1 MSIDSIGA
9 ITETLQTNIR
19 TEVKKDHVA
28 QTQARAISEKTLVEK
43 AADVVDL
50 ITISYPPL
58 LPVGDTQSIYKI
70 KK

>member
-1 MSIDSIGA
+1 MSIEKIGGTTESLQISIRAEIKKGHESQPQ
-9 ITETLQTNIR
+9 IRGTN
-19 TEVKKDHVA
+19 
-28 QTQARAISEKTLVEK
+28 EKTLVEK

-50 ITISYPPL
+50 FTVSYPPL